1 MWSCSKA
8 RLFLTKLLKD
18 GGSRSNRDNSSR
30 VFCPDCPKSS
40 ASIRGLVK
48 HRLAHYVVAFCYC
61 GYFCQSWD
69 TVSRHKTKTDPD
81 KMCPVYNRLNR
92 SDEERQW
99 VFLVD
104 PCAYHFFCKWHHLK
118 YSHFGR
124 QLPAE
129 FPASKMLSMSDA
141 RQREWAVYH
150 DPQE

>member
-1 MWSCSKA
+1 M
-8 RLFLTKLLKD
+8 
-18 GGSRSNRDNSSR
+18 
-30 VFCPDCPKSS
+30 
-40 ASIRGLVK
+40 
-48 HRLAHYVVAFCYC
+48 
-61 GYFCQSWD
+61 
-69 TVSRHKTKTDPD
+69 SRHKTKTEPD

-150 DPQE
+150 DPQATMLIGLQFQEMVTASKSPQLHSAVA